1 MWNTVVP
8 GWLRTI
14 FVGLGYRTDIVVAF
28 PVAICCSTCRLRTIF
43 TGMPHVMAHT
53 LTRTSCNHANTC
65 PYLRPRV
72 ERQPTTHVP
81 SGPGPIV
88 KEHLAPSQCNMW
100 TSECPAPTASGVSVE
115 SRVRLGAANTAD
127 TGLDYCSKEDVG
139 GIIAQI

>member
-81 SGPGPIV
+81 SGPGVSDAFCFRTTLYIV
-88 KEHLAPSQCNMW
+88 LPTNL
-100 TSECPAPTASGVSVE
+100 PAYVTVSI
-115 SRVRLGAANTAD
+115 SR
-127 TGLDYCSKEDVG
+127 S
-139 GIIAQI
+139 